1 VGVFKHGTNH
11 REPEWLVKLGMTPT
25 EAMQACT
32 TVGAKVLREEKRF
45 GSIAT
50 GLRADLAAFEGD
62 PTQDIA
68 ALRKPVFVMKD
79 GVVARNDPAK

>member
-1 VGVFKHGTNH
+1 
-11 REPEWLVKLGMTPT
+11 MTPR

-32 TVGAKVLREEKRF
+32 VTAAKVLRQEKKI

-62 PTQDIA
+62 PTEEIA

-79 GVVARNDPAK
+79 GVVARNDVR